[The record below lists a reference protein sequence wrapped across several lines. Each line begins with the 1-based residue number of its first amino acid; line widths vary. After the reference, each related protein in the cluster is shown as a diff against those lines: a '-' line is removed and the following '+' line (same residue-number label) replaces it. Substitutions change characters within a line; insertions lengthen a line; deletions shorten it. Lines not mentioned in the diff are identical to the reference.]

1 MCPKWETPDK
11 ERQMQSSIR
20 TFSGTED
27 LVRERREHIR
37 ECATAL
43 FVKKPYGGCNMS
55 EILQAC
61 GMSKGGLYYYVGSK
75 EDIRALI
82 ITHASEA
89 HVEVHQDIRSR
100 VADMSST
107 DAIGEAIRS
116 LCKWMDIHQD
126 EMIVMNHEVG
136 NLSREERAPLLRSE
150 AENVALFEEILTRGN
165 EAGEFEVHDPKV
177 LAHTIYLAVR
187 AWADRRWY
195 LRKLYSLDG
204 YVTSL
209 VRTTI
214 LAATGNAGRRSVN

>member
-1 MCPKWETPDK
+1 
-11 ERQMQSSIR
+11 MQSGIR

-43 FVKKPYGGCNMS
+43 FVKRPYGSCNMR

-89 HVEVHQDIRSR
+89 HVDVHQDIRSR

-116 LCKWMDIHQD
+116 LCKWMDTYQD

-136 NLSREERAPLLRSE
+136 NLSRKEREPLLRSE
-150 AENVALFEEILTRGN
+150 AENVVLFEEILTRGS
-165 EAGEFEVHDPKV
+165 EAGEFAIDDPKV
-177 LAHTIYLAVR
+177 LAHTTYLAVR

-195 LRKLYSLDG
+195 LRKLYSLDE
-204 YVTSL
+204 YVASL

-214 LAATGNAGRRSVN
+214 RAAMGSTGG